1 MRAGGYMANTRN
13 SWLPGAVAQADIEA
27 YLALKVMPDYQP
39 FSPDFSLP
47 NVTNLHERLL
57 ATQEAEL
64 HAQHAHAAARDAAIA
79 AQWAFHDAILGVKN
93 QVKALYGPDS
103 DQLAAL
109 GLKKKSERKAA
120 ARIPKAVAPPPEPTT

>member
-1 MRAGGYMANTRN
+1 MANTRN
-13 SWLPGAVAQADIEA
+13 SWLPVAVAQADIES

-39 FSPDFSLP
+39 FNVDFSLP
-47 NVTNLHERLL
+47 NVANLHDRLQT
-57 ATQEAEL
+57 AREAEL

-120 ARIPKAVAPPPEPTT
+120 TRNPKPAARPEEPAT